1 MNTAT
6 QPRVSTALPL
16 PPAVAALLDAVQAAG
31 DLTPACAA
39 ALLAG
44 ARLGPADLTRW
55 QDLRHPLADSYGR
68 KLIARGPHFE
78 LLLMSWV
85 PGDYSAIHD
94 HGRAE
99 WGAVRYF
106 GAADR
111 IVFDLDDDLLSIRER
126 TRMGCNDV
134 CAVDADLIHLMG
146 NPGGKP
152 FFSLH
157 LYGRAEA
164 DPAITGGARIFDL
177 FEDRIQRTDGGVFFC
192 LTERDIHRREPGP
205 RADAETRLLNHRL
218 MLARVERMLGER
230 QLDLTLHRRARA
242 LRAAIAEIMQGAGAE
257 AKPRQVEVAL

>member
-1 MNTAT
+1 MNTAIET
-6 QPRVSTALPL
+6 HVSTALPL

-31 DLTPACAA
+31 DLTPASAA

-68 KLIARGPHFE
+68 RLIARGPHFE
-78 LLLMSWV
+78 LLLMSWL

-106 GAADR
+106 GAADH
-111 IVFDLDDDLLSIRER
+111 IVFDLDDGLLSIRER
-126 TRMGCNDV
+126 MRTAYDDV

-146 NPGGKP
+146 NAGDRP

-177 FEDRIQRTDGGVFFC
+177 LEDRIQRTDGGVFFC
-192 LTERDIHRREPGP
+192 LPESDIANREPGP
-205 RADAETRLLNHRL
+205 RADAQTRLLHHRL

-230 QLDLTLHRRARA
+230 ELNLTLHRLARA
-242 LRAAIAEIMQGAGAE
+242 LRAAIAESEQGAAARGT
-257 AKPRQVEVAL
+257 RLLLEVAS